1 MHFEINIFEFN
12 FRICT
17 TLTLQIFLS
26 LLPKNPPL
34 FYQQFFT
41 SNFLSGRHYSVID
54 SSVVRVTAQP
64 SNKLSS
70 TSTYGG
76 IAKRKHWITAT
87 SDFLWRNGLAGV
99 YTDLVVR
106 MSTNIE
112 NFLFKS
118 RVLVAFCAWKN
129 EEVRTLRIRY
139 CCGVRV
145 SSCIS
150 IISNYFVLFCIMRCC
165 YVFLWR

>member
-1 MHFEINIFEFN
+1 MRSIFLNSIFEYVQLLCYKYF
-12 FRICT
+12 
-17 TLTLQIFLS
+17 FLS
-26 LLPKNPPL
+26 FQRILPF

-87 SDFLWRNGLAGV
+87 SDFLWRNGLV
-99 YTDLVVR
+99 YTRTWSLECR
-106 MSTNIE
+106 
-112 NFLFKS
+112 
-118 RVLVAFCAWKN
+118 
-129 EEVRTLRIRY
+129 RTLRIFY
-139 CCGVRV
+139 SNHESWSHFVRGKTKKWEPCEFAIV
-145 SSCIS
+145 AAWEFQVAYQLFQ
-150 IISNYFVLFCIMRCC
+150 IILYYFV
-165 YVFLWR
+165 

>member
-1 MHFEINIFEFN
+1 MRSIFLNSIFEYIQLLRYKYF
-12 FRICT
+12 
-17 TLTLQIFLS
+17 FLS
-26 LLPKNPPL
+26 FQRILPF

-139 CCGVRV
+139 CCGVRL

-150 IISNYFVLFCIMRCC
+150 IISNYFVLFCIMRCY
-165 YVFLWR
+165 YVFPWR

>member
-87 SDFLWRNGLAGV
+87 SDFLWRNGLV
-99 YTDLVVR
+99 YTRTWSLECR
-106 MSTNIE
+106 
-112 NFLFKS
+112 
-118 RVLVAFCAWKN
+118 
-129 EEVRTLRIRY
+129 RTLRIFY
-139 CCGVRV
+139 SNHESWSHFVRGKTKKWEPCEFAIV
-145 SSCIS
+145 AAWEFQVAYQLFQ
-150 IISNYFVLFCIMRCC
+150 IILYYFV
-165 YVFLWR
+165 

>member
-1 MHFEINIFEFN
+1 MRSIFLNSIFEYVQLLRYKYF
-12 FRICT
+12 
-17 TLTLQIFLS
+17 FLS
-26 LLPKNPPL
+26 FQRILP
-34 FYQQFFT
+34 FFI
-41 SNFLSGRHYSVID
+41 SNFSLPIFYPAAIIQ
-54 SSVVRVTAQP
+54 SSILRVTAQP

-139 CCGVRV
+139 CCGLRV

-150 IISNYFVLFCIMRCC
+150 IISNYFVLFCIMRCY
-165 YVFLWR
+165 YVFPWR

>member
-1 MHFEINIFEFN
+1 MRSIFLNSIFEYVQLLRYKYF
-12 FRICT
+12 
-17 TLTLQIFLS
+17 FLS
-26 LLPKNPPL
+26 FQRILPF

-87 SDFLWRNGLAGV
+87 SDFLWRNGLV
-99 YTDLVVR
+99 YTRTWSLECR
-106 MSTNIE
+106 
-112 NFLFKS
+112 
-118 RVLVAFCAWKN
+118 
-129 EEVRTLRIRY
+129 RTLRIFY
-139 CCGVRV
+139 SNHESWSHFVRGKTKKWEPCEFAIV
-145 SSCIS
+145 AAWEFQVAYQLFQ
-150 IISNYFVLFCIMRCC
+150 IILYYFV
-165 YVFLWR
+165 